1 MPEWMKVVVGLTILV
16 IMVSLSM
23 SLFVTIIALAKA
35 IWRKITKKRFRE
47 FTTEELTIIVMGL
60 DSLLEEG
67 PNEEG
72 KEKILQIIDRVDE
85 EKWEKLK
92 EEEHERLL
100 DS

>member
-1 MPEWMKVVVGLTILV
+1 
-16 IMVSLSM
+16 
-23 SLFVTIIALAKA
+23 
-35 IWRKITKKRFRE
+35 
-47 FTTEELTIIVMGL
+47 
-60 DSLLEEG
+60 LEEG

>member
-23 SLFVTIIALAKA
+23 SLFVT
-35 IWRKITKKRFRE
+35 
-47 FTTEELTIIVMGL
+47 M
-60 DSLLEEG
+60 LEEG
-67 PNEEG
+67 QNEEG

>member
-1 MPEWMKVVVGLTILV
+1 
-16 IMVSLSM
+16 M
-23 SLFVTIIALAKA
+23 STRGRRFSSVCHSRRAL
-35 IWRKITKKRFRE
+35 
-47 FTTEELTIIVMGL
+47 L
-60 DSLLEEG
+60 DSMLEEG

-100 DS
+100 NS